1 MDERAARGP
10 GRPAPRR
17 LGVAVIGMGWMG
29 SVHARCYRQVP
40 QRFPELGIDPQLV
53 VCADNVAARAQEGA
67 ARAGFERA
75 TTDWRQAVADPQ
87 VDAVNIA
94 TQNAL
99 HAPVALAAIA
109 AGKHVFCEKPAGR
122 TPAETAAIA
131 AAARAAGTIS
141 GVGYNYRWAPVVQ
154 YALNLVRAGRLGTVT
169 HVRGRFLA
177 GYASDPHGVLSWRF
191 DREQS
196 GGGAVA
202 DLMSHV
208 ADLGHAL
215 AGPVERLAANRH
227 TFITERPLPAPGEG
241 THFTVRRGGPAG
253 PVTNEDYGSALVRFA
268 GGAQG
273 TYEVCRVINGAKC
286 QIAFE
291 VNGTDGAIGWDFERM
306 NELQLY
312 LPDGTPERDGPV
324 LVKAGPEHPFF
335 ANFNPGPALAMGYED
350 LKVIEAAQFA
360 KSVIERK
367 QGEPGLAEADRV
379 GQVLAAF
386 DRSVDSGAWE
396 TVAPAAGG
404 RR

>member
-1 MDERAARGP
+1 MS
-10 GRPAPRR
+10 GRSMSGR

-29 SVHARCYRQVP
+29 SVHARCYRLLP
-40 QRFPELGIDPQLV
+40 HRFPELGIDPQLV
-53 VCADNVAARAQEGA
+53 VCADSVEARAREGA

-75 TTDWRQAVADPQ
+75 TTDWREAIADPR
-87 VDAVNIA
+87 VDVVNVA

-109 AGKHVFCEKPAGR
+109 AGKHLFCEKPVGR
-122 TPAETAAIA
+122 SPAETAAIA
-131 AAARAAGTIS
+131 AAARAAGIVS

-154 YALNLVRAGRLGTVT
+154 YALGLVRSGRLGMIT

-177 GYASDPHGVLSWRF
+177 GYARDPHGVLSWRF

-208 ADLGHAL
+208 VDLAHAL
-215 AGPVERLAANRH
+215 AGPVERLVANRH
-227 TFITERPLPAPGEG
+227 TFIARRPLPTPGEG
-241 THFTVRRGGPAG
+241 THFTVKRGGPVG

-268 GGAQG
+268 CGAQG
-273 TYEVCRVINGAKC
+273 TFEVCRVINGPKC
-286 QIAFE
+286 QLAFE
-291 VNGTDGAIGWDFERM
+291 LSGADGTIRWDFERM

-312 LPDGTPERDGPV
+312 LPDGTPERDGTV
-324 LVKAGPEHPFF
+324 RVQAGPDHPFF
-335 ANFNPGPALAMGYED
+335 ANFNPGPALAMSYED

-360 KSVIERK
+360 KSAIERR

-379 GQVLAAF
+379 AQVLAAF
-386 DRSVDSGAWE
+386 DRSIDSGAWE
-396 TVAPAAGG
+396 TVVAPVPGAA
-404 RR
+404 